1 MRLELRKTNPL
12 ELGILILFII
22 AFGIW
27 LDDFNEFIALSITFY
42 ILLKAVY
49 NTNHYFIFK
58 EWVMFLY
65 ALNYLISPML
75 AYKFGAEEKV
85 FGMKI
90 ESEEYFSL
98 AIPGM
103 LFFYLGLN
111 LLKTKVFFVK
121 TTEMQQSTLLNSKFL
136 VGITVFSLL
145 IRIIN
150 SGEYSALNFFLYLIS
165 LLRYVSSFSLFALNP
180 SKYWKWPTIIL
191 LIDLYYSLTIGMY
204 HDFIMWLVFFVIFSF
219 VIIKPTIQIKF
230 ILFSLLF
237 LVVLF
242 FQAIKFAYRQEAWSG
257 GKQANLELVAQIGSD
272 KVNTD
277 SIIGVQN
284 LISLLNRGN
293 QAWIFA
299 STVDNLNRTKD
310 FQGLKNVN
318 KYLEAAILPRFLA
331 PNKIESGSN
340 EIFNEFSG
348 HVINDQTSMG
358 LGIFA
363 DGYIAYGAWGVYI
376 FGFALGLIFALTFKL
391 VERWSK
397 ISPFY
402 VLLLLPLLNYAVRP
416 DCELQTTINHLFK
429 GVLLYGFLVYLTR
442 KRFTLDSQE
451 NKRKLVHLNLLSS
464 K

>member
-180 SKYWKWPTIIL
+180 SKYWK
-191 LIDLYYSLTIGMY
+191 
-204 HDFIMWLVFFVIFSF
+204 
-219 VIIKPTIQIKF
+219 
-230 ILFSLLF
+230 
-237 LVVLF
+237 
-242 FQAIKFAYRQEAWSG
+242 
-257 GKQANLELVAQIGSD
+257 
-272 KVNTD
+272 
-277 SIIGVQN
+277 
-284 LISLLNRGN
+284 
-293 QAWIFA
+293 
-299 STVDNLNRTKD
+299 
-310 FQGLKNVN
+310 
-318 KYLEAAILPRFLA
+318 
-331 PNKIESGSN
+331 
-340 EIFNEFSG
+340 
-348 HVINDQTSMG
+348 
-358 LGIFA
+358 
-363 DGYIAYGAWGVYI
+363 
-376 FGFALGLIFALTFKL
+376 
-391 VERWSK
+391 
-397 ISPFY
+397 
-402 VLLLLPLLNYAVRP
+402 
-416 DCELQTTINHLFK
+416 
-429 GVLLYGFLVYLTR
+429 
-442 KRFTLDSQE
+442 
-451 NKRKLVHLNLLSS
+451 
-464 K
+464 